1 MQDRSLG
8 VTALAFSSVMIGL
21 YCQFAAIIL
30 ILTGSVFTAAGS
42 MHAAV
47 ALVNGAIFMGLTVAA
62 YFVGYGLWTRKHWS
76 WAGSVSLLVV
86 FIGANVMLS
95 ALSTNV
101 ISSVLPA
108 AGAVLG
114 IWYLH
119 RPAIKTEL
127 LGSTTPA
134 PAMVRVGDGMEMPE
148 LAH

>member
-21 YCQFAAIIL
+21 YCQFAAIVL

-42 MHAAV
+42 MHAAM
-47 ALVNGAIFMGLTVAA
+47 ALVNGAIFLGLTVAA

-76 WAGSVSLLVV
+76 WAGAVALFVV
-86 FIGANVMLS
+86 LIGANVVLS
-95 ALSTNV
+95 ALATNLLST
-101 ISSVLPA
+101 VLPA
-108 AGAVLG
+108 IGAVVG

-119 RPAIKTEL
+119 RPAVKTEL
-127 LGSTTPA
+127 LGSATPA
-134 PAMVRVGDGMEMPE
+134 PATVRVGDGLEMPE